1 MINQD
6 PVFLTLGEVI
16 EIHRDQIERYGG
28 DPGLRDLGLLQSAMA
43 MPAAGFGGRYLH
55 TDLFEMAAAYL
66 FHITQNHPFID
77 GNKRTGAVASLVF
90 LSLNEVD
97 LEADEEEFERIVLG
111 VAQGKID
118 KASVAEFFRKNSQY

>member
-1 MINQD
+1 MIVED

-28 DPGLRDLGLLQSAMA
+28 DPGLRDLSLLQSAMA

-66 FHITQNHPFID
+66 FHIAQNHPFVD

-90 LSLNEVD
+90 LSLNDVELEV
-97 LEADEEEFERIVLG
+97 DEEEFEGIVLG
-111 VAQGKID
+111 VAEGKID
-118 KASVAEFFRKNSQY
+118 KAAVADFFRRNSRY